1 MDPYLLKRLWRRP
14 WLSLCSLLMSV
25 VLCVLI
31 GYLSEYRHA
40 MQTKLEEA
48 EKSYDILCVVTD
60 QKGTKS
66 TSLRMGAN
74 ILDYILDK
82 GTALAPYM
90 RDLRIT
96 KEFKYSAPDYGVAPM
111 NGTDFTPLIGITNE
125 RCADIL
131 NPALGV
137 EVSYFVDDF
146 YERTDYVCLVSE
158 GLYLE
163 LQDETIQLNV
173 TDPIINPREEPELG
187 EGTVMFQVVGYYAGR
202 GSDIY
207 IPFGAAM
214 NLAQEV
220 SLRTSCDSIAFLA
233 ADNLNLAAISQA
245 AMEKFGVVDPLAA
258 NPEGLALTI
267 QDEQYRATVAT
278 LEQNIQSIS
287 ILVPIILL
295 LGLGVGFLASFLSTR
310 NEKKTYALMRTLG
323 MNSKKLFWSIL
334 REQMVLAVVAYVI
347 ALVISGA
354 WMAITVHL
362 VCYMIG
368 CVACVTKT
376 IKVSPTA
383 ILREQE

>member
-14 WLSLCSLLMSV
+14 WLSLCSVIMSI

-31 GYLSEYRHA
+31 GYLSDYR
-40 MQTKLEEA
+40 QEQWDRLEEA

-66 TSLRMGAN
+66 TSLRMDAN
-74 ILDYILDK
+74 ILDYILDD

-111 NGTDFTPLIGITNE
+111 NGTDFTPLIGVTNE

-137 EVSYFVDDF
+137 DVSYFVDDF

-163 LQDETIQLNV
+163 LQEKFVLLNI
-173 TDPIINPREEPELG
+173 TDPIIDPKEEPELG
-187 EGTVMFQVVGYYAGR
+187 KAAVKFQVVGYYAGR

-233 ADNLNLAAISQA
+233 ADNLNLTAISQA
-245 AMEKFGVVDPLAA
+245 AMEKFGVVDPLAT

-278 LEQNIQSIS
+278 LEQNIQRVSY
-287 ILVPIILL
+287 LVPVILM

-334 REQMVLAVVAYVI
+334 REQMVLAVVASVI

-354 WMAITVHL
+354 WMAITVYL
-362 VCYMIG
+362 VCYIIG
-368 CVACVTKT
+368 CIACVTKT
-376 IKVSPTA
+376 VKVPPTA

>member
-14 WLSLCSLLMSV
+14 WLSLCSVIMSI

-31 GYLSEYRHA
+31 GYLSDYR
-40 MQTKLEEA
+40 QEQQDRLEEA

-66 TSLRMGAN
+66 TSLRMDAN
-74 ILDYILDK
+74 TLDYILDE

-96 KEFKYSAPDYGVAPM
+96 KEFKYSAPDYGVVPV
-111 NGTDFTPLIGITNE
+111 NGTDFTPLIGVTNE

-137 EVSYFVDDF
+137 EVTYFADDF

-163 LQDETIQLNV
+163 LQENVVLLNI
-173 TDPIINPREEPELG
+173 TDPIIDPKEEPELG
-187 EGTVMFQVVGYYAGR
+187 KAAVKFQVVGYYAGR

-233 ADNLNLAAISQA
+233 ADNLNLTVISQA
-245 AMEKFGVVDPLAA
+245 AMEKFGVVDPLATD
-258 NPEGLALTI
+258 PEGLALTI

-278 LEQNIQSIS
+278 LEQNIQRIS
-287 ILVPIILL
+287 YLVPVILL
-295 LGLGVGFLASFLSTR
+295 LSLGVGFLASFLSTK

-323 MNSKKLFWSIL
+323 MNGKKLFWSIL
-334 REQMVLAVVAYVI
+334 REQMVLAVVASAI

-354 WMAITVHL
+354 WVSITVYL
-362 VCYMIG
+362 VCYIIG

-376 IKVSPTA
+376 IRVTPTA

>member
-14 WLSLCSLLMSV
+14 WLSLCSVMMSI

-31 GYLSEYRHA
+31 GYLSDYR
-40 MQTKLEEA
+40 QEQWDRLEEA

-66 TSLRMGAN
+66 TNLRMDAN
-74 ILDYILDK
+74 ILDYILDED
-82 GTALAPYM
+82 TSLAPYM

-111 NGTDFTPLIGITNE
+111 NGTDFTPLIGVTNE

-137 EVSYFVDDF
+137 DVSYFVDDF

-163 LQDETIQLNV
+163 LQEKVVLLNI
-173 TDPIINPREEPELG
+173 TDPIIDPKKEPELG
-187 EGTVMFQVVGYYAGR
+187 KAAIEFQVVGYYAGR
-202 GSDIY
+202 GADIY

-245 AMEKFGVVDPLAA
+245 AMEKFGVVDPLST

-278 LEQNIQSIS
+278 LEQNIQRVSY
-287 ILVPIILL
+287 LVPVILL

-334 REQMVLAVVAYVI
+334 REQMILAVVASVI
-347 ALVISGA
+347 ALILSGTWVSIA
-354 WMAITVHL
+354 VYL
-362 VCYMIG
+362 VCYIIG

-376 IKVSPTA
+376 VKVTPTV

>member
-14 WLSLCSLLMSV
+14 WLSLCSVMMSI
-25 VLCVLI
+25 VLCGLI
-31 GYLSEYRHA
+31 GYLSDYR
-40 MQTKLEEA
+40 QKQQDRLEEA

-66 TSLRMGAN
+66 TGLRMDAN
-74 ILDYILDK
+74 ILDYILDA
-82 GTALAPYM
+82 GTALAPHM

-96 KEFKYSAPDYGVAPM
+96 KEFKYSAPEYGVVPI
-111 NGTDFTPLIGITNE
+111 NGTDFTPLMGVTNE

-137 EVSYFVDDF
+137 DVSYFVDDF

-163 LQDETIQLNV
+163 LQEKVVLLNI
-173 TDPIINPREEPELG
+173 TDPIIDPKEEPELG
-187 EGTVMFQVVGYYAGR
+187 KAAVQFQVVGYYAGR
-202 GSDIY
+202 GYDIY

-233 ADNLNLAAISQA
+233 ADNLNLTAISQT

-258 NPEGLALTI
+258 DPEGLALTI

-278 LEQNIQSIS
+278 LEQNLQRVRY
-287 ILVPIILL
+287 LVPVILL
-295 LGLGVGFLASFLSTR
+295 LGFGVGFLTSFLSTR

-334 REQMVLAVVAYVI
+334 REQMVLAVVASVI

-354 WMAITVHL
+354 WMAITVYL
-362 VCYMIG
+362 VCYIIG

>member
-14 WLSLCSLLMSV
+14 WLSLCSVIMSI

-31 GYLSEYRHA
+31 GYLSDYR
-40 MQTKLEEA
+40 QEQWDRLEEA

-66 TSLRMGAN
+66 TSLRMDAN
-74 ILDYILDK
+74 ILDYISDED
-82 GTALAPYM
+82 TALAPYM

-96 KEFKYSAPDYGVAPM
+96 KEFKYSAPDYGVEPM
-111 NGTDFTPLIGITNE
+111 NGTDFTPLIGVTNE

-137 EVSYFVDDF
+137 DVSYFVDDF

-163 LQDETIQLNV
+163 LQEKAVLLNI
-173 TDPIINPREEPELG
+173 TDPIIDPKKEPELG
-187 EGTVMFQVVGYYAGR
+187 KAAVKFQVVGYYAGR
-202 GSDIY
+202 GSDIF

-220 SLRTSCDSIAFLA
+220 SLHTSCDSIAFLA

-245 AMEKFGVVDPLAA
+245 AMEKFGVVDPLST

-278 LEQNIQSIS
+278 LEQNIQRVSY
-287 ILVPIILL
+287 LVPVILL

-323 MNSKKLFWSIL
+323 MNSKKLFWTIL
-334 REQMVLAVVAYVI
+334 REQMILAVVASVI

-354 WMAITVHL
+354 WVSIAVYL
-362 VCYMIG
+362 VCYIIG
-368 CVACVTKT
+368 CIACVTKT
-376 IKVSPTA
+376 VKVTPTA

>member
-14 WLSLCSLLMSV
+14 WLSLCSLMMSI

-31 GYLSEYRHA
+31 GYLSEYRKE
-40 MQTKLEEA
+40 QQDRLEEA

-66 TSLRMGAN
+66 TSLRMDAST
-74 ILDYILDK
+74 LDYILNED
-82 GTALAPYM
+82 TALAPYM

-111 NGTDFTPLIGITNE
+111 NGTDFTPLIGVTNE

-137 EVSYFVDDF
+137 EVTYFADDF
-146 YERTDYVCLVSE
+146 YARTDYVCLVSE

-163 LQDETIQLNV
+163 LQEDAILLNI
-173 TDPIINPREEPELG
+173 TDPIIDPKEEPELG
-187 EGTVMFQVVGYYAGR
+187 RAAVEFQVVGYYAGR
-202 GSDIY
+202 GADIY
-207 IPFGAAM
+207 MPFGAAM
-214 NLAQEV
+214 DLAKEL

-258 NPEGLALTI
+258 NPKGLALTI
-267 QDEQYRATVAT
+267 QDEQYRSTVAT
-278 LEQNIQSIS
+278 LEQNIQRVGYFIP
-287 ILVPIILL
+287 VILL

-310 NEKKTYALMRTLG
+310 NENKTYALMRTLG

-334 REQMVLAVVAYVI
+334 REQMVLAVAAAVI
-347 ALVISGA
+347 ALSISRA
-354 WMAITVHL
+354 WVSIAVYL

-376 IKVSPTA
+376 IKVRPTA

>member
-14 WLSLCSLLMSV
+14 WLSLCSVMMSL

-31 GYLSEYRHA
+31 GYLSDYR
-40 MQTKLEEA
+40 QEQWNRLGDA

-66 TSLRMGAN
+66 TSLRMDAN
-74 ILDYILDK
+74 VLAYILDED
-82 GTALAPYM
+82 TALAPYM

-96 KEFKYSAPDYGVAPM
+96 KEFKYSAPDYGVVPM
-111 NGTDFTPLIGITNE
+111 NGTDFTPLIGVTNE

-137 EVSYFVDDF
+137 EVTYLADDF

-163 LQDETIQLNV
+163 LQDKTIQLNV
-173 TDPIINPREEPELG
+173 TDPIIDPKEEPELG
-187 EGTVMFQVVGYYAGR
+187 KGTIAFQVVGYYAGR

-220 SLRTSCDSIAFLA
+220 SLRSSCDSIAFLA
-233 ADNLNLAAISQA
+233 ADNLNLTAISEA
-245 AMEKFGVVDPLAA
+245 AMEKFGVVDPLST

-278 LEQNIQSIS
+278 LEQNIQRVSY
-287 ILVPIILL
+287 LVPVILL

-334 REQMVLAVVAYVI
+334 REQMVLAVVASVI

-354 WMAITVHL
+354 WMAITVYL
-362 VCYMIG
+362 VCYIIG

>member
-31 GYLSEYRHA
+31 GYLSEYQEEQQNR
-40 MQTKLEEA
+40 LEEVQS
-48 EKSYDILCVVTD
+48 SYDILCIVTD

-66 TSLRMGAN
+66 TSLRIDEEILEF
-74 ILDYILDK
+74 ILDEN
-82 GTALAPYM
+82 GALTPYM

-96 KEFKYSAPDYGVAPM
+96 KEFKYSAPNYGVDSL
-111 NGTDFTPLIGITNE
+111 NGTDFTPLVGITNE
-125 RCADIL
+125 RCANIL

-137 EVSYFVDDF
+137 EVTYFVDDF
-146 YERTDYVCLVSE
+146 YERTDYVCVISE

-163 LQDETIQLNV
+163 LQEDTILLNI
-173 TDPIINPREEPELG
+173 TDPIIDPKEEPELG
-187 EGTVMFQVVGYYAGR
+187 KAAVELQVVGYYAGR

-233 ADNLNLAAISQA
+233 ADNQNLAAISQA
-245 AMEKFGVVDPLAA
+245 AKEKFDVVDPLATSTG
-258 NPEGLALTI
+258 GLALTI

-278 LEQNIQSIS
+278 LEQNIQRIGYF
-287 ILVPIILL
+287 VPIILL

-310 NEKKTYALMRTLG
+310 NESKTYALMRTLG

-334 REQMVLAVVAYVI
+334 REQLVLAVVAAVI
-347 ALVISGA
+347 ALAFSGA
-354 WMAITVHL
+354 WVSIAVYL
-362 VCYMIG
+362 VCYIIG

-376 IKVSPTA
+376 IKVTPTA

>member
-14 WLSLCSLLMSV
+14 WLSLCSVMMSI

-31 GYLSEYRHA
+31 GYLSDYR
-40 MQTKLEEA
+40 QEQWDRLEEA

-66 TSLRMGAN
+66 TNLRMDAN
-74 ILDYILDK
+74 ILGYILDED
-82 GTALAPYM
+82 TALAPYI

-111 NGTDFTPLIGITNE
+111 NGTDFTPLIGVTNE

-137 EVSYFVDDF
+137 DVSYFVDDF

-163 LQDETIQLNV
+163 LQEKVVLLNI
-173 TDPIINPREEPELG
+173 TDPIIDPKEEPELG
-187 EGTVMFQVVGYYAGR
+187 KAAVQFQVVGYYAGR

-214 NLAQEV
+214 NLAEEV
-220 SLRTSCDSIAFLA
+220 SLRTSCDSISFLA
-233 ADNLNLAAISQA
+233 VDNLNLTAISQA
-245 AMEKFGVVDPLAA
+245 AMEKFGVVDPLAT

-278 LEQNIQSIS
+278 LEQNIQRVSY
-287 ILVPIILL
+287 LVPVILL
-295 LGLGVGFLASFLSTR
+295 LGLCVGFLASFLSTR
-310 NEKKTYALMRTLG
+310 NESKTYALMRTLG

-334 REQMVLAVVAYVI
+334 REQMILAVVASVI

-354 WMAITVHL
+354 WVSIAVYL
-362 VCYMIG
+362 VCYIIG
-368 CVACVTKT
+368 CIACVTKT
-376 IKVSPTA
+376 VKVTPTV

>member
-14 WLSLCSLLMSV
+14 WLSLCSVIMSI

-31 GYLSEYRHA
+31 GYLSDYR
-40 MQTKLEEA
+40 QEQWNRLRDA

-66 TSLRMGAN
+66 TSLRMDAN
-74 ILDYILDK
+74 ILDYILDD

-111 NGTDFTPLIGITNE
+111 NGTDFTPLIGVTNE

-137 EVSYFVDDF
+137 DVSYFVDDF

-163 LQDETIQLNV
+163 LQEKVVLLNI
-173 TDPIINPREEPELG
+173 TDPIIDPKEEPELG
-187 EGTVMFQVVGYYAGR
+187 KAAVKFQVVGYYAGR

-245 AMEKFGVVDPLAA
+245 AMEKFGVVDPLST

-278 LEQNIQSIS
+278 LEQNIQRVSY
-287 ILVPIILL
+287 LVPVILL

-334 REQMVLAVVAYVI
+334 REQMALAVVASVI

-354 WMAITVHL
+354 WMAITVYL
-362 VCYMIG
+362 VCYIIG

>member
-14 WLSLCSLLMSV
+14 WLSLCSVMMSI

-31 GYLSEYRHA
+31 GYLSDYR
-40 MQTKLEEA
+40 QEQQDRLEEA

-66 TSLRMGAN
+66 TSLRMDAN
-74 ILDYILDK
+74 ILDYISDED
-82 GTALAPYM
+82 TALAPYM

-111 NGTDFTPLIGITNE
+111 NGTDFTPLIGVTNE

-137 EVSYFVDDF
+137 DVSYFVDDF

-163 LQDETIQLNV
+163 LQEKAVLLNI
-173 TDPIINPREEPELG
+173 TDPIIDPKKEPELG
-187 EGTVMFQVVGYYAGR
+187 KAAVKFQVVGYYAGR
-202 GSDIY
+202 GSDIF

-245 AMEKFGVVDPLAA
+245 AMEKFGVVDPLST

-278 LEQNIQSIS
+278 LEQNIQRVSY
-287 ILVPIILL
+287 LVPVILL

-334 REQMVLAVVAYVI
+334 REQMVLAVVASVI

-354 WMAITVHL
+354 WMSITVYL
-362 VCYMIG
+362 VCYIIG

>member
-14 WLSLCSLLMSV
+14 WLSLCSVMMSI

-31 GYLSEYRHA
+31 GYLSDYR
-40 MQTKLEEA
+40 QEQQDRLEEA

-66 TSLRMGAN
+66 TNLRMDAN
-74 ILDYILDK
+74 ILGYILDED
-82 GTALAPYM
+82 TALAPYI

-96 KEFKYSAPDYGVAPM
+96 KEFKYSAPVYGVAPM
-111 NGTDFTPLIGITNE
+111 NGTDFTPLIGVTNE

-137 EVSYFVDDF
+137 DVSYFVDDF

-163 LQDETIQLNV
+163 LQEKAVLLNI
-173 TDPIINPREEPELG
+173 TDPIIDPKKEPELG
-187 EGTVMFQVVGYYAGR
+187 KAAVKFQVVGYYAGR
-202 GSDIY
+202 GSDIF

-245 AMEKFGVVDPLAA
+245 AMEKFGVVDPLSK

-278 LEQNIQSIS
+278 LEQNIQRVSY
-287 ILVPIILL
+287 LVPVILL

-334 REQMVLAVVAYVI
+334 REQMVLAVVASVI

-354 WMAITVHL
+354 WMSITVYL
-362 VCYMIG
+362 VYYIIG

>member
-14 WLSLCSLLMSV
+14 WLSLCSVMMSI

-31 GYLSEYRHA
+31 GYLSDYR
-40 MQTKLEEA
+40 QEQWDRLEEA

-66 TSLRMGAN
+66 TSLRMDAN
-74 ILDYILDK
+74 ILDYILDE

-111 NGTDFTPLIGITNE
+111 NGTDFTPLIGVTNE

-137 EVSYFVDDF
+137 DVSYFVDDF

-163 LQDETIQLNV
+163 LQEKVVLLNI
-173 TDPIINPREEPELG
+173 TDPIIDPKKEPELG
-187 EGTVMFQVVGYYAGR
+187 KAAVKFQVVGYYAGR
-202 GSDIY
+202 GTDIY

-245 AMEKFGVVDPLAA
+245 AMEKFGVVDPLST

-278 LEQNIQSIS
+278 LEQNIQRVSY
-287 ILVPIILL
+287 LVPVILL

-334 REQMVLAVVAYVI
+334 REQMILAVVASVI
-347 ALVISGA
+347 ALVICGA
-354 WMAITVHL
+354 WVSIAVYL
-362 VCYMIG
+362 VCYIIG
-368 CVACVTKT
+368 CIACVTKT
-376 IKVSPTA
+376 IKVTPTA

>member
-14 WLSLCSLLMSV
+14 WLSLCSVILSI

-31 GYLSEYRHA
+31 GYLSDYR
-40 MQTKLEEA
+40 QEQWDRLEEA

-66 TSLRMGAN
+66 TSLRMDAN
-74 ILDYILDK
+74 ILDYILDD

-111 NGTDFTPLIGITNE
+111 NGTDFTPLIGVTNE

-137 EVSYFVDDF
+137 DVSYFVDDF

-163 LQDETIQLNV
+163 LQEKVVLLNI
-173 TDPIINPREEPELG
+173 TDPIIDPKEEPELG
-187 EGTVMFQVVGYYAGR
+187 KAAVKFQVVGYYAGR

-245 AMEKFGVVDPLAA
+245 AMEKFGVVDPLST

-278 LEQNIQSIS
+278 LEQNIQRVSY
-287 ILVPIILL
+287 LVPVILL

-334 REQMVLAVVAYVI
+334 REQMVLAVVASVI

-354 WMAITVHL
+354 RMAITVYL
-362 VCYMIG
+362 VCYIIG

>member
-14 WLSLCSLLMSV
+14 WLSLCSVMMSI

-31 GYLSEYRHA
+31 GYLSDYR
-40 MQTKLEEA
+40 QEQQDRLEEA

-66 TSLRMGAN
+66 TSLRMDAN
-74 ILDYILDK
+74 ILDYILDE

-111 NGTDFTPLIGITNE
+111 NGTDFTPLIGVTNE

-137 EVSYFVDDF
+137 DVSYFVDDF

-163 LQDETIQLNV
+163 LQEKVVLLNI
-173 TDPIINPREEPELG
+173 TDPIIDPKKEPELG
-187 EGTVMFQVVGYYAGR
+187 KAAVKFQVVGYYAGR
-202 GSDIY
+202 GTDIY

-245 AMEKFGVVDPLAA
+245 AMEKFGVVDPLST

-278 LEQNIQSIS
+278 LEQNIQRVSY
-287 ILVPIILL
+287 LVPVILL

-334 REQMVLAVVAYVI
+334 REQMILAVVASVI
-347 ALVISGA
+347 ALVICGA
-354 WMAITVHL
+354 WVSIAVYL
-362 VCYMIG
+362 VCYIIG
-368 CVACVTKT
+368 CIACVTKT
-376 IKVSPTA
+376 IKVTPTA

>member
-14 WLSLCSLLMSV
+14 WLSLCSVMMSM

-31 GYLSEYRHA
+31 GYLSDYR
-40 MQTKLEEA
+40 QEQQDRLEVA

-66 TSLRMGAN
+66 TGLRMDAN
-74 ILDYILDK
+74 ILDYILDED
-82 GTALAPYM
+82 TALAPYM

-111 NGTDFTPLIGITNE
+111 NGTDFTPLIGVTNE

-137 EVSYFVDDF
+137 EVTYFVDDF
-146 YERTDYVCLVSE
+146 YDRTDYVCLVSE

-163 LQDETIQLNV
+163 LQENAVLLNI
-173 TDPIINPREEPELG
+173 TDPIINPKEEPKLG
-187 EGTVMFQVVGYYAGR
+187 KAAVKFQVVGYYAGR

-220 SLRTSCDSIAFLA
+220 SLRTSCDSIAFLT
-233 ADNLNLAAISQA
+233 ADNLNLTAISQA
-245 AMEKFGVVDPLAA
+245 AMEKFGVVDPLAT

-278 LEQNIQSIS
+278 LEQNRQRIS
-287 ILVPIILL
+287 YLVPVILL
-295 LGLGVGFLASFLSTR
+295 LSLGVGFLASFLSTR

-334 REQMVLAVVAYVI
+334 REQMILAVLASVI
-347 ALVISGA
+347 ALVISGVWVSIA
-354 WMAITVHL
+354 VYL
-362 VCYMIG
+362 VCYLIG

-376 IKVSPTA
+376 IRVTPTA
-383 ILREQE
+383 IFREKE

>member
-14 WLSLCSLLMSV
+14 WLSLCSVIMSI
-25 VLCVLI
+25 VLCALI
-31 GYLSEYRHA
+31 GYLSDYR
-40 MQTKLEEA
+40 QEQWDRLEEA

-66 TSLRMGAN
+66 TSLRMDAN
-74 ILDYILDK
+74 ILGYILDEDA
-82 GTALAPYM
+82 ALAPYM

-111 NGTDFTPLIGITNE
+111 NGTDFTPLIGVTNE

-137 EVSYFVDDF
+137 DVSYFVDDF

-163 LQDETIQLNV
+163 LQEKVVLLNI
-173 TDPIINPREEPELG
+173 TDPIIDPKKEPELG
-187 EGTVMFQVVGYYAGR
+187 KAAVQFQVVGYYAGR
-202 GSDIY
+202 GADIY

-220 SLRTSCDSIAFLA
+220 SLRTSCDSISFLA
-233 ADNLNLAAISQA
+233 ADNLNLTAISQA
-245 AMEKFGVVDPLAA
+245 AMEKFGAVDPLST

-278 LEQNIQSIS
+278 LEQNIQRVSY
-287 ILVPIILL
+287 LVPVILL

-323 MNSKKLFWSIL
+323 MNSKKLFWTIL
-334 REQMVLAVVAYVI
+334 REQMILAVVASVI

-354 WMAITVHL
+354 WVSIAVYL
-362 VCYMIG
+362 VCYIIG
-368 CVACVTKT
+368 CIACVTKT
-376 IKVSPTA
+376 VNVTPTA